1 MLYIAL
7 LHYPVYDKNGR
18 IVTTAI
24 ANMDIH
30 DIARVAKTYGAAG
43 FYIVNPAARQRRLAQ
58 DIVNHWQEGFGAQ
71 YNPHRQNAFSL
82 IHIRESLQNVV
93 DDIVRRTGRKPKS
106 VATGAGSAQGD
117 VLTFAELKDCLKK
130 ENDVYM
136 LLFGTGSGI
145 SEKLIHESDFRL
157 EPIKGI
163 AGYNHLSVRSAVA
176 VIMDRIM
183 RD

>member
-1 MLYIAL
+1 M
-7 LHYPVYDKNGR
+7 
-18 IVTTAI
+18 
-24 ANMDIH
+24 
-30 DIARVAKTYGAAG
+30 
-43 FYIVNPAARQRRLAQ
+43 
-58 DIVNHWQEGFGAQ
+58 
-71 YNPHRQNAFSL
+71 
-82 IHIRESLQNVV
+82 QNVV
-93 DDIVRRTGRKPKS
+93 DDIVRQTGRKPKG
-106 VATGAGSAQGD
+106 VATGAGPAQGD

-157 EPIKGI
+157 EPIKGM